1 MTLKLCAGVA
11 SVFGSLWTFG
21 ESQLAVNDE
30 RRCLKLTVRSRCSR
44 CGPSWY
50 DEPACTELRQP
61 ESRWTPE
68 KWNIDKGDSFGLT
81 RQIWGILGKSILLL
95 TFFENASLEFSV
107 QKSCFQRWNIDKRA
121 KDSLLSWSVTL
132 PFELMKTTKIEI
144 HLGGFMDKNKHH
156 LVCNGSWNFWSWVR
170 HLLDG

>member
-1 MTLKLCAGVA
+1 MPVLLSEIVK
-11 SVFGSLWTFG
+11 SQLWWRSNSALELHIFSDHYELFG
-21 ESQLAVNDE
+21 ESQLAVNNE

-50 DEPACTELRQP
+50 DEAACTELRQP

-107 QKSCFQRWNIDKRA
+107 QKSCFQRWNIDKGTNIHFVRV
-121 KDSLLSWSVTL
+121 LLYLLRSW
-132 PFELMKTTKIEI
+132 
-144 HLGGFMDKNKHH
+144 
-156 LVCNGSWNFWSWVR
+156 R
-170 HLLDG
+170 LLKLKLI

>member
-1 MTLKLCAGVA
+1 MKIRLFRNMCQFYSVRWLNHSFGDAQTLRW
-11 SVFGSLWTFG
+11 SYIYVFGSLWTFG

-50 DEPACTELRQP
+50 DEAACTELRQP

-68 KWNIDKGDSFGLT
+68 KRNIDKGDSFGLT

-107 QKSCFQRWNIDKRA
+107 QKSCFQNWNIDKGT
-121 KDSLLSWSVTL
+121 KHSL
-132 PFELMKTTKIEI
+132 
-144 HLGGFMDKNKHH
+144 
-156 LVCNGSWNFWSWVR
+156 
-170 HLLDG
+170 